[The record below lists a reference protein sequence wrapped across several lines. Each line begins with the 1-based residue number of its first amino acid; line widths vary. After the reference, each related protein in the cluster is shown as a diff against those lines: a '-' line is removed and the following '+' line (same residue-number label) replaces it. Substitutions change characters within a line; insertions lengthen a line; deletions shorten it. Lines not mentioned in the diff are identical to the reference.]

1 VFLNTTLIVGIYK
14 DRGESRMS
22 EDKKNQVSRR
32 QFLNYTLTGVGGF
45 MAAGMLAPMLRF
57 AIDPALQPET
67 SGDYVATK
75 LNVDDLT
82 TEPQRVDFT
91 VDQVDA
97 WYESQVSKTAW
108 VYKQDDGSIL
118 ALSPTCTHLGC
129 FVGWNDNE
137 KHPNMFY
144 CPCHDG
150 LYEKSGKNVPG
161 TPPTRPL
168 DAYEYKVEGG
178 ILYLGK
184 AIPREEA

>member
-1 VFLNTTLIVGIYK
+1 
-14 DRGESRMS
+14 MS
-22 EDKKNQVSRR
+22 QDKKNQVSRR

-45 MAAGMLAPMLRF
+45 MAAGMLAPMVRF
-57 AIDPALQPET
+57 AIDPVLQPKAQ
-67 SGDYVATK
+67 GDYVSTGK
-75 LNVDDLT
+75 SVDELT
-82 TEPQRVDFT
+82 SEPQRVDFT
-91 VDQVDA
+91 IRQVDA
-97 WYESQVSKTAW
+97 WYESDVSKVAW
-108 VYKQDDGSIL
+108 VYKQEDGSIL

-137 KHPNMFY
+137 NYPNMFY

-161 TPPTRPL
+161 TPPTAPL
-168 DAYEYKVEGG
+168 AAFEHDVKDG